1 MSVSQNSS
9 FQRYFKVQNTRM
21 RIAWKIVC
29 MSMLLIVSRASS
41 EESCFCNVYGNTLED
56 CSCTAN
62 TIETFNDQIHSK
74 LQKVLTDDYFR

>member
-1 MSVSQNSS
+1 
-9 FQRYFKVQNTRM
+9 
-21 RIAWKIVC
+21 